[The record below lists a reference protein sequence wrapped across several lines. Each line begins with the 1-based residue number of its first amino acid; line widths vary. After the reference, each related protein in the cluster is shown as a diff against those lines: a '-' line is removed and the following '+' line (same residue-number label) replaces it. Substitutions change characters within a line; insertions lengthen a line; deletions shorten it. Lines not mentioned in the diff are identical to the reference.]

1 MVSTHEERGRMI
13 LELFGPKE
21 CINGRQY
28 YIDYIEQFAAQC
40 KQSNLSGMLTSF
52 VQSNDIEHVSNLW
65 LRLLCIHIW
74 TFSNHGFENFKQTI
88 AKNYGISSKMEWNQ
102 LESQFAQDLFE
113 ITTGIDI
120 KLDFHNLLKKH
131 DLFSLEESYLYNTVT
146 AVFHEYIKATGAD
159 KWLEAVDEPILGN
172 APSII
177 IGGKNVSQDLLNS
190 ALDTAKIS
198 EGCDLCEVGRVMEF
212 GAGSGRLAFNLLS
225 NCSKMKYV
233 IVDIPPALFIS
244 QTYLTQLWPDKK
256 HFVFRDFES
265 FSEISDEF
273 RNSDIAFLMPSQALL
288 LPDKCIDLAVAIN
301 CFQEIPKNLIDSYFD
316 MIDRLANKFYLKAYA
331 TPPNPSADSFYCFHE
346 YPIKQNWEKVF
357 SRSSD
362 FPKLYNEC
370 FYNIK

>member
-1 MVSTHEERGRMI
+1 VSTHEERGRMI

-21 CINGRQY
+21 CIKGRQY

-40 KQSNLSGMLTSF
+40 KQSSLSGMLTSF
-52 VQSNDIEHVSNLW
+52 AQSNDIEHVSNLW

-74 TFSNHGFENFKQTI
+74 TFSNFGFENFKQTI

-113 ITTGIDI
+113 ITAGIDI

-159 KWLEAVDEPILGN
+159 KWLETVDEPILGN
-172 APSII
+172 APSIVI
-177 IGGKNVSQDLLNS
+177 DGKNVSQDLLNS

-198 EGCDLCEVGRVMEF
+198 EGCDLREVRRVMEF

-225 NCSKMKYV
+225 NCSNMKYV

-273 RNSDIAFLMPSQALL
+273 RNSDVAFLMPSQALL
-288 LPDKCIDLAVAIN
+288 LPDKCIDLAIAIN
-301 CFQEIPKNLIDSYFD
+301 CFQEIPKDLIDSYFD

-346 YPIKQNWEKVF
+346 YPIKKNWEKVF

-370 FYNIK
+370 FYNIG